1 MNDPHDL
8 RALFPAPPSFT
19 CLTFAILS
27 ELQLAH
33 RTERVPFRFGDFS
46 ASALAS
52 HAFGWSKNVSSPGNE
67 TCLTFSQV
75 LPREAFLASVG
86 SHHFAFLQ
94 CKGNLRMRLPCVRGC
109 NIPYCLGAFCLPIAT
124 PASLVDAINQLVTHQ
139 RSS

>member
-86 SHHFAFLQ
+86 SRFSHSCDTKVIFTWNYQRA
-94 CKGNLRMRLPCVRGC
+94 RGC
-109 NIPYCLGAFCLPIAT
+109 NIPCCLSAFCLPIAI
-124 PASLVDAINQLVTHQ
+124 PASVVDAINRLVTHQ